1 MANLWNRLFSSQL
14 FSNLGSSKKA
24 RRRLGSHT
32 RRALRMESLERRS
45 LMAANVTGIAFTD
58 VNDNGTLDVSDPR
71 LGGITV
77 SLFRDGGDGIFNN
90 GTGDDVASGVTVT
103 TASGLNQGRYSFN
116 TVNTIG
122 TYFVVQTT
130 PVGQVQ
136 RPTQRVQTVVVN
148 SVTDAVNLSIDDF
161 NSPTTTFAA
170 DASGTNPNFNTTT
183 GLGNVVGGVRD
194 LYATA
199 VAGILNV
206 AVDGGDSNALDLQPS
221 LTGDGTF
228 TITYDGDGTNAA
240 NALGT
245 QLGTGTNNFDLT
257 QAGTATS
264 FRLLVNTEAPNSTL
278 TLRVSG
284 VGGTSVTAPIAI
296 VDGAGLQTLNIPFT
310 SLVGTA
316 DLTQIGAIQ
325 FDINQD
331 DGVDTQIDN
340 FGLFGP
346 IVFERNIANL
356 NPMTIGNQLFLDRN
370 NNGLLDGTD
379 SGIGGVSLRL
389 YTDTNANGI
398 LDPAEVTAQP
408 SPPTTTSATSGTI
421 GQYTFGSLLPGSYV
435 VLVPDSQFL
444 AAAPLFNHSV
454 SPIPGAPPANNGNTG
469 TVLTGVGIV
478 SAVTLVANSA
488 PVNDG
493 DSDAN
498 TNLSRD
504 FGFVSAPLSITKTAS
519 PTAVRTGDL
528 ITYTLTV
535 TNNGPSLSTS
545 TVISDPLPT
554 GLSNASGTYT
564 ITNPSATGG
573 TASVVS
579 STVTANVGTLAV
591 GQIATVT
598 IIATV
603 GAGYTGTTANTA
615 TADNAESAPVTGN
628 NTTPLVPNIDLGIT
642 KTIVGGAT
650 TVGVGGALTYR
661 LTLTNSS
668 AVTVTNIRVDDN
680 LPDNFLQG
688 TLPAG
693 VTTGTAPADLIWT
706 IATIAPN
713 ATATVDIPITVQNT
727 ATVGVATNT
736 ATIRTDLLTNFN
748 ETGPLPNIATV
759 PITVEPRFDLLVTKD
774 DGQTSVT
781 TGNLITYSL
790 AVNNSGPSAATNVAV
805 NDVLP
810 AQLQFVSA
818 NIGGT
823 AFGTVAGQTFSGT
836 IPTIASGTTTTVA
849 LIARVLA
856 NATGTSIANTVT
868 ITPANPAFE
877 TGSRPNTATDTNTLV
892 RVVTL
897 NIAKT
902 GPSNAVAGGANF
914 TYSITAFNAGSADA
928 PNVLFSDPLPTGITF
943 VSGSFALNDVT
954 NRTGTVT
961 FNSTN
966 NRLEA
971 NLGTLLA
978 GGSATVN
985 RALITLTVN
994 AAATATAGSV
1004 TNTGTLTSPDN
1015 TVGVTSSAN
1024 TTVDRTFDV
1033 TVTKTVNTTT
1043 VASSQPLVYTIIV
1056 TNSGPST
1063 ATNVGVSD
1071 VLPSNVTF
1079 VSATS
1084 SSGSFT
1090 NSNGTVT
1097 GTIASLSS
1105 GSQATIT
1112 LTATVN
1118 NNTPNATV
1126 ITNPVTVT
1134 AAGESNTNN
1143 NSASAS
1149 ATVLNVASLRGLVYN
1164 DVNNNGIFD
1173 SGDTGIPN
1181 VAIRVSGTAAVT
1193 NAVVTRDTTTNSNG
1207 EYVFIDLPLGIY
1219 TLTQTQPS
1227 NFTSV
1232 ATNPGTING
1241 TVTGTGAPNVISN
1254 INLTANSVANNFG
1267 ESLIISKRLL
1277 LASANNVVVGTN
1289 ASARSTNAFRR

>member
-45 LMAANVTGIAFTD
+45 LMAANITGIAFTD
-58 VNDNGTLDVSDPR
+58 VNDNGTLDVGDPR
-71 LGGITV
+71 LGGVTV
-77 SLFRDGGDGIFNN
+77 NLFRDGGDGIFNN
-90 GTGDDVASGVTVT
+90 GTGDDIASGTTVT
-103 TASGLNQGRYSFN
+103 TASGVNQGRYSFSTIN
-116 TVNTIG
+116 TVG

-148 SVTDAVNLSIDDF
+148 TVADANNLSIDNFD
-161 NSPTTTFAA
+161 SPTTTFAA
-170 DASGTNPNFNTTT
+170 DASGTNPNFNITT
-183 GLGNVVGGVRD
+183 GLTNVAGGVRD
-194 LYATA
+194 LYANA

-257 QAGTATS
+257 QGGTATS

-284 VGGTSVTAPIAI
+284 VGGTSVTIPITI
-296 VDGAGLQTLNIPFT
+296 VDGAGLQTLDIPFT
-310 SLVGTA
+310 SLVGAA

-325 FDINQD
+325 IDINQD

-340 FGLFGP
+340 LGLFGP
-346 IVFERNIANL
+346 TVFERNIANL

-389 YTDTNANGI
+389 YTDTNGNSI
-398 LDPAEVTAQP
+398 LDPAEITAQP
-408 SPPTTTSATSGTI
+408 TPPTTTSSTSGGSL
-421 GQYTFGSLLPGSYV
+421 GQYTFGDLLPGSYI

-444 AAAPLFNHSV
+444 TGAPLFNHSV

-493 DSDAN
+493 DSDPN

-573 TASVVS
+573 TATVAG

-615 TADNAESAPVTGN
+615 TADNAESAPVTGD

-661 LTLTNSS
+661 LTLTNNS
-668 AVTVTNIRVDDN
+668 AVTVTNIRVDDD
-680 LPDNFLQG
+680 LPANFLQG
-688 TLPAG
+688 TLPSG

-706 IATIAPN
+706 IATLGAN
-713 ATATVDIPITVQNT
+713 ATTTVDIPVTVQST
-727 ATVGVATNT
+727 ASIGAATNT

-748 ETGPLPNIATV
+748 DTVSGNNIATV

-781 TGNLITYSL
+781 TGSLITYSL

-805 NDVLP
+805 SDVLP

-823 AFGTVAGQTFSGT
+823 AFGSATGQTFSGT
-836 IPTIASGTTTTVA
+836 IPSIASGTTTTIA

-877 TGSRPNTATDTNTLV
+877 TGTRPNTATDTNTLV

-902 GPSNAVAGGANF
+902 GPANAVAGGANF

-943 VSGSFALNDVT
+943 VSGSFALNDGT

-978 GGSATVN
+978 GGSSTVN

-994 AAATATAGSV
+994 AAATATSGTV
-1004 TNTGTLTSPDN
+1004 TNVGTLTSPDN

-1071 VLPSNVTF
+1071 VLPNNVTF

-1090 NSNGTVT
+1090 NNNGTVT

-1105 GSQATIT
+1105 GSPATIT
-1112 LTATVN
+1112 LTTTVN

-1149 ATVLNVASLRGLVYN
+1149 ATVLNVASLRGFVYN
-1164 DVNNNGIFD
+1164 DLNNNGIFD
-1173 SGDTGIPN
+1173 TGDTGIPN

-1193 NAVVTRDTTTNSNG
+1193 NAVVTRDATTNSNG
-1207 EYVFIDLPLGIY
+1207 EYVFTDLPLGTY

-1241 TVTGTGAPNVISN
+1241 AVTGTGAPNVISN
-1254 INLTANSVANNFG
+1254 INLTGNSIANNFG
-1267 ESLIISKRLL
+1267 ESQIISKRLL
-1277 LASANNVVVGTN
+1277 LASANSVTVGS
-1289 ASARSTNAFRR
+1289 SARSTGAFRR

>member
-1 MANLWNRLFSSQL
+1 
-14 FSNLGSSKKA
+14 
-24 RRRLGSHT
+24 
-32 RRALRMESLERRS
+32 MESLERRS
-45 LMAANVTGIAFTD
+45 LMAANITGISFTD

-71 LGGITV
+71 LGGVTV
-77 SLFRDGGDGIFNN
+77 SLFRDGGDNIFNN
-90 GTGDDVASGVTVT
+90 GTGDDVPSGTTVT
-103 TASGLNQGRYSFN
+103 TASGINQGRYSFGSIN
-116 TVNTIG
+116 TLG

-130 PVGQVQ
+130 PTGQVQ
-136 RPTQRVQTVVVN
+136 RTSQRIQTVVVN
-148 SVTDAVNLSIDDF
+148 SITDATNPPALDNF
-161 NSPTTTFAA
+161 ETPTT
-170 DASGTNPNFNTTT
+170 NFNATFGVGGDVGFNTAT
-183 GLGNVVGGVRD
+183 GVAGTAGGVRD
-194 LYATA
+194 LHATA
-199 VAGILNV
+199 IAGVLGV
-206 AVDGGDSNALDLQPS
+206 TVDSADNNALNLSPD
-221 LTGDGTF
+221 TGGDGTF
-228 TITYDGDGTNAA
+228 LITYDGDATNAA
-240 NALGT
+240 NLIGDRLGGLT
-245 QLGTGTNNFDLT
+245 PNSFDLT
-257 QAGTATS
+257 RGGTVTGLRLSLGTEITGTTILLRVNGVGGQSVSSALAVPVTTSGLATS
-264 FRLLVNTEAPNSTL
+264 SLEIPFSTL
-278 TLRVSG
+278 T
-284 VGGTSVTAPIAI
+284 
-296 VDGAGLQTLNIPFT
+296 
-310 SLVGTA
+310 GTA
-316 DLTQIGAIQ
+316 DLTQVGGIQ
-325 FDINQD
+325 FEIQQTASTDSQIGDIE
-331 DGVDTQIDN
+331 
-340 FGLFGP
+340 LFGP
-346 IVFERNIANL
+346 ALFTQNIANL

-370 NNGLLDGTD
+370 NNGLLDGSD

-398 LDPAEVTAQP
+398 LDAAEITAQP
-408 SPPTTTSATSGTI
+408 SPPTTTSSSTLGTL
-421 GQYTFGSLLPGSYV
+421 GQYTFGDLLPGSYV

-444 AAAPLFNHSV
+444 TSAPLFNHSV
-454 SPIPGAPPANNGNTG
+454 SPVPTVPPANNGNTG
-469 TVLTGVGIV
+469 TVLVGVGIV

-493 DSDAN
+493 DSDPN

-504 FGFVSAPLSITKTAS
+504 FGFVSAPLSITKTATPS
-519 PTAVRTGDL
+519 AVRTGDL

-535 TNNGPSLSTS
+535 TNNGPSLSTN
-545 TVISDPLPT
+545 TVVSDPLPT

-573 TASVVS
+573 TASVVG

-603 GAGYTGTTANTA
+603 GSGYTGTTANTA

-628 NTTPLVPNIDLGIT
+628 NTTPLIPNIDLGIT
-642 KTIVGGAT
+642 KSIVGGGT
-650 TVGVGGALTYR
+650 TVGVGGGLTYR
-661 LTLTNSS
+661 LTLTNNS
-668 AVTVTNIRVDDN
+668 AVTVTNIRVDDD
-680 LPDNFLQG
+680 LPANFLQG
-688 TLPAG
+688 TLPSG
-693 VTTGTAPADLIWT
+693 VATGTAPADLVWT
-706 IATIAPN
+706 IATLGPN
-713 ATATVDIPITVQNT
+713 ATTTVDIPVTVQT
-727 ATVGVATNT
+727 AAATGVATNT

-748 ETGPLPNIATV
+748 DTVSGNNTATIPV
-759 PITVEPRFDLLVTKD
+759 TVEPRFDLLVTKD

-790 AVNNSGPSAATNVAV
+790 SVNNSGPSAATNVAV

-823 AFGTVAGQTFSGT
+823 AFGSATGQTFSGT
-836 IPTIASGTTTTVA
+836 IPTIASGTTTTIS
-849 LIARVLA
+849 LIVRVLA

-868 ITPANPAFE
+868 ITPANPGFE
-877 TGSRPNTATDTNTLV
+877 TGTRPNTATDTNTLV

-902 GPSNAVAGGANF
+902 GPTNNVVAGGANF

-928 PNVLFSDPLPTGITF
+928 PNVLFSDPLPTGINF
-943 VSGSFALNDVT
+943 VSGSFALNDGT

-994 AAATATAGSV
+994 AIATATAGTV
-1004 TNTGTLTSPDN
+1004 TNVGTLTSPDN

-1033 TVTKTVNTTT
+1033 TVTKTVNPTTI
-1043 VASSQPLVYTIIV
+1043 ASNQQLVYTIIV

-1063 ATNVGVSD
+1063 ATNVGVND

-1084 SSGSFT
+1084 AAGAFT
-1090 NSNGTVT
+1090 NSNGTVS
-1097 GTIASLSS
+1097 GTIASLPS
-1105 GSQATIT
+1105 GSPATIT
-1112 LTATVN
+1112 LTTTVN

-1134 AAGESNTNN
+1134 AAGESNTTN

-1149 ATVLNVASLRGLVYN
+1149 ATVLNVASVRGFVYN
-1164 DVNNNGIFD
+1164 DLNNNGVFD
-1173 SGDTGIPN
+1173 AGDTGIPN
-1181 VAIRVSGTAAVT
+1181 IAIRIAGTAAVT
-1193 NAVVTRDTTTNSNG
+1193 NAAVSRDATTDTNG
-1207 EYVFIDLPLGIY
+1207 EYVFTDVPLGTY
-1219 TLTQTQPS
+1219 TITQTQPS

-1241 TVTGTGAPNVISN
+1241 IVSGTGAPNVISS
-1254 INLTANSVANNFG
+1254 INLTGNSVANNFG
-1267 ESLIISKRLL
+1267 ESQLVSKRLL
-1277 LASANNVVVGTN
+1277 LASANNVRVGLNT
-1289 ASARSTNAFRR
+1289 SARSTNAFRR